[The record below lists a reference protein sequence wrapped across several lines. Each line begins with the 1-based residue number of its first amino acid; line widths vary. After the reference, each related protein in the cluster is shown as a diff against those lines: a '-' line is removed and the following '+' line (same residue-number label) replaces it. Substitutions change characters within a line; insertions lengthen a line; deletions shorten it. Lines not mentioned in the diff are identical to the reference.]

1 MANQIEEISNI
12 SVEEFHNEI
21 LPTGKPLVI
30 RGLVKHWPMVAAG
43 KAGAQAFCD
52 YLKPF
57 DRGYDL
63 STVYGPP
70 SIKGRIFYN
79 SDMSGLNCRMG
90 QAKLSAALDYLLE
103 HEADNPAPL
112 LAMQSI
118 QINRYLPGLQQQNT
132 LGLLPN
138 TIEPRI
144 WIGGRAT
151 VAAHYDPSENIAC
164 CVAGRRR
171 FTLFPPEQIANLYI
185 GPFELTPAG
194 AAISMVDFNQPDYEK
209 YPRFRMAEAAALQA
223 ELEPGDAIYIPYL
236 WWHHVSSLESI
247 NALVNYWWGN
257 SDELQD
263 EPRNALL
270 HAMMSIRSLPSRHR
284 NAWHAMFEHYVFER
298 NGKAGEHLPAERRG
312 ILSDIKNDTLK
323 KVRMMLIKALSRS

>member
-1 MANQIEEISNI
+1 MANQIAETNSI
-12 SVEEFHNEI
+12 SVEDFHNEI
-21 LPTGKPLVI
+21 LTNGKPLVI
-30 RGLVKHWPMVAAG
+30 RGLVNHWPMVAAG
-43 KAGAQAFCD
+43 KAGAQTFCN

-70 SIKGRIFYN
+70 SINGRIFYN

-90 QAKLSAALDYLLE
+90 QAKLSTALDYLLE
-103 HEADNPAPL
+103 HETDNPAPL

-118 QINRYLPGLQQQNT
+118 QINRFLPGLQRENS
-132 LGLLPN
+132 LGLLPDS
-138 TIEPRI
+138 IEPRI
-144 WIGGRAT
+144 WIGGKAT

-164 CVAGRRR
+164 CVAGKRR
-171 FTLFPPEQIANLYI
+171 FTLFPPEQITNLYI

-194 AAISMVDFNQPDYEK
+194 AAISMVDFNQPDYDK
-209 YPRFRMAEAAALQA
+209 YPRFREAEAAALQA

-236 WWHHVSSLESI
+236 WWHHVSSLEGF

-257 SDELQD
+257 TDELQG

-270 HAMMSIRSLPSRHR
+270 HAMMSIRSLAPRHR
-284 NAWHAMFEHYVFER
+284 NAWHAMFEHYVFEQ
-298 NGKAGEHLPAERRG
+298 NGKPGEHLAAERRG
-312 ILSDIKNDTLK
+312 ILSDMKNDALK
-323 KVRMMLIKALSRS
+323 KVRAMLIKALSRS

>member
-1 MANQIEEISNI
+1 MASEIEHVSCTNLDN
-12 SVEEFHNEI
+12 FHSEI
-21 LPTGKPLVI
+21 LAKGKPVVI
-30 RGLVKHWPMVAAG
+30 RGLVNHWPIVAAG
-43 KAGAQAFCD
+43 KAGSQTFCN
-52 YLKPF
+52 YLKKF
-57 DRGYDL
+57 DKNYDL

-70 SIKGRIFYN
+70 SINGRIFYN

-90 QAKLSAALDYLLE
+90 QTKLSNALDYLLE
-103 HEADNPAPL
+103 HETDDPAPL

-118 QINRYLPGLQQQNT
+118 QINRFLPGLQHENR
-132 LGLLPN
+132 LSLLSDA
-138 TIEPRI
+138 IEPRI
-144 WIGGRAT
+144 WIGGRTT

-164 CVAGRRR
+164 CVAGKRR

-194 AAISMVDFNQPDYEK
+194 AAISMVDINQPDYEK
-209 YPRFRMAEAAALQA
+209 YPRFRAAEATALYA

-236 WWHHVSSLESI
+236 WWHHVSSLEGI

-257 SDELQD
+257 TDELQG

-270 HAMMSIRSLPSRHR
+270 HAMMSIRSLPPHHR

-298 NGKAGEHLPAERRG
+298 NGNPGAHLPVERRG
-312 ILSDIKNDTLK
+312 ILSEMKSEALK
-323 KVRMMLIKALSRS
+323 KVRTAIVKALSRF